1 MNDVNIKEQGSH
13 LYPLSTP
20 SLHFRCLE
28 VAHILI
34 KSLWDGFL
42 YLISNNLMKVLIA
55 ITYEALLYLLTLTA
69 QMSHRRESLIQLS
82 DM

>member
-13 LYPLSTP
+13 IYPLSTL
-20 SLHFRCLE
+20 SLHFRSLQ
-28 VAHILI
+28 VADILI

-42 YLISNNLMKVLIA
+42 YLISNKLMKVLIA
-55 ITYEALLYLLTLTA
+55 RTYEPLLYLLTLTA
-69 QMSHRRESLIQLS
+69 QMSHRRESLMQLS